1 MKISEKGGNEMGEMC
16 KVDTINRLEKKK
28 RKEIKLS
35 ILSTHRLTHK
45 KRKEKLLLAVRD
57 APDVKRLTW
66 DRTKGV
72 TSLPLIFC

>member
-1 MKISEKGGNEMGEMC
+1 MVEMC
-16 KVDTINRLEKKK
+16 KVDTINRLEKR

-35 ILSTHRLTHK
+35 ILYYMK
-45 KRKEKLLLAVRD
+45 KEIKIKKLLLAVRD

-72 TSLPLIFC
+72 TSLPRIFR